1 MNTQTSSPIVVP
13 QSVWAEQLM
22 MPELLLTTLLAL
34 ELALDALLELE
45 LVELAEPP
53 PPSFSITTVPLH
65 ATTKVDETA
74 PTSTKSRMRLMLRQ
88 RAASS
93 R

>member
-1 MNTQTSSPIVVP
+1 MVP
-13 QSVWAEQLM
+13 HSAW
-22 MPELLLTTLLAL
+22 ELHGVTPDELLTTLLAL
-34 ELALDALLELE
+34 ELALDALL
-45 LVELAEPP
+45 VELDAVDELADPP

-65 ATTKVDETA
+65 ATKTA
-74 PTSTKSRMRLMLRQ
+74 AEAAPARTRSRMRPMLRQ